1 MTPAHA
7 KRWADF
13 QPGPHSSCD
22 MRAVLPRAR
31 AWVMA
36 LVGGVLAVVLVA
48 WAILI

>member
-7 KRWADF
+7 HGWADF
-13 QPGPHSSCD
+13 QPGPHRECD
-22 MRAVLPRAR
+22 VSAVLPRER

-48 WAILI
+48 WAVVA

>member
-7 KRWADF
+7 SNWAAF
-13 QPGPHSSCD
+13 QPGPHRECD
-22 MRAVLPRAR
+22 VSAVLPRAR

-48 WAILI
+48 WAVVA